1 MVWPLPMEG
10 LSKSWMW
17 PEFCQDH
24 LNALAGG
31 DEIAEEDI
39 FTARVDKEEVR
50 EDKGGD
56 SPALSS
62 LSSPRVVEGAD
73 DEQDVPVVPVPA
85 EGSNPEGLPVAAV
98 ENDSD
103 QSSSASELEGILPP
117 GMCLGPSAGLCKAK
131 RPISFSIARQLDGLH
146 LGAEIAP
153 LFKRPQ
159 EWEGLDPIAS
169 MTICQRCPGRMLR
182 GLYSSYQ

>member
-1 MVWPLPMEG
+1 M
-10 LSKSWMW
+10 
-17 PEFCQDH
+17 
-24 LNALAGG
+24 N
-31 DEIAEEDI
+31 
-39 FTARVDKEEVR
+39 
-50 EDKGGD
+50 
-56 SPALSS
+56 
-62 LSSPRVVEGAD
+62 
-73 DEQDVPVVPVPA
+73 VPVVLVPA

-103 QSSSASELEGILPP
+103 QSSSASDNTASGWELEGILPP

-159 EWEGLDPIAS
+159 EWEGLDIAS